1 MLTVSNAKQEILQE
15 EEILR
20 LYKNE
25 LTRQEGFRYLV
36 KSYQERI
43 YWHVRK
49 IVINHEDADDV
60 TQETFIKVFK
70 NLDGFNGTS
79 KLFTWMYR
87 IATNEALTHLKKN
100 KKHLGLD
107 IDDVYVHLSEF
118 ITQGK
123 NISGE
128 EIELKLQKA
137 ILKLPHKQR
146 LVFNM
151 KYFDHLKYEE
161 MAEITETSVGSLK
174 ASYHLA
180 VKKIE
185 RELTED

>member
-1 MLTVSNAKQEILQE
+1 MLTVSKAKEEILQE
-15 EEILR
+15 EDILR
-20 LYKNE
+20 LYKNKA
-25 LTRQEGFRYLV
+25 TRDLGFRHLL
-36 KSYQERI
+36 KTYQERI

-70 NLDGFNGTS
+70 NLDGFNETS

-100 KKHLGLD
+100 KKHQGLD
-107 IDDVYVHLSEF
+107 LDDVYAHLSEA
-118 ITQGK
+118 ITQGR
-123 NISGE
+123 NITGE

-161 MAEITETSVGSLK
+161 IAEITETSVGSLK

>member
-1 MLTVSNAKQEILQE
+1 MQE

-20 LYKNE
+20 LYKNAA
-25 LTRQEGFRYLV
+25 TRETAFRHML
-36 KSYQERI
+36 KTYQERI

-49 IVINHEDADDV
+49 IVIHHEDADDV
-60 TQETFIKVFK
+60 TQETFIKIYK
-70 NLDGFNGTS
+70 NLDGFNQTS
-79 KLFTWMYR
+79 KLYTWMYR

-100 KKHLGLD
+100 KKHQGID
-107 IDDVYVHLSEF
+107 IDDVYSHLSQA
-118 ITQGK
+118 ITESK
-123 NISGE
+123 DVSGE